1 MSTPISISP
10 RNRAAIAAST
20 VLIAAL
26 AWWFWPRESRR
37 VASVIRTVEQA
48 AEAGDWRA
56 VMEEF
61 SPRYRHDG
69 LSHADLVEWA
79 PRIASQVG
87 DLAIYVLRKRIK
99 VQGNAATATLN
110 LVATSSGRS
119 ARFSGT
125 DRSSWQ
131 LSFRKQNDR
140 WLIYKI
146 TPVDVGSRWNRAASL
161 KDIKRWL
168 DH

>member
-1 MSTPISISP
+1 V
-10 RNRAAIAAST
+10 
-20 VLIAAL
+20 VLVVAL

-37 VASVIRTVEQA
+37 VASVIRTVERA
-48 AEAGDWRA
+48 AEAGDWQA
-56 VMEEF
+56 FMKEF
-61 SPRYRHDG
+61 SPRYHHEG
-69 LSHADLVEWA
+69 LSYADLVEWA
-79 PRIASQVG
+79 PRIAGQVG
-87 DLAIYVLRKRIK
+87 NLTIYILRKRIS

-125 DRSSWQ
+125 NQSSWQ
-131 LSFRKQNDR
+131 LSFRKQGGR
-140 WLIYKI
+140 WLIQKI

-168 DH
+168 DR